1 MTTATPSSPA
11 LDQTGH
17 PQLFDAVTLGA
28 LSLPNR
34 VLMAPLTRCRSIE
47 PGNLQTP
54 LHALYY
60 AQRASAG
67 LIVSEATQI
76 SSQGQGYAHT
86 PGIYTDEQVDSWRL
100 VTEAVHLAG
109 GRIVCQLWHVG
120 AVSHSVFQAGGLPVS
135 SSPFKPAGHAYL
147 ADLQPDDPNPEHPT
161 SRALGLDEIPG
172 VLDDYR
178 HAAECARRA
187 GFDGVE
193 LHAANGYLID
203 QFIRSSVNQRTDAYG
218 GSLDNRLRLLREV
231 VDALLDVLPA
241 DRIGVRLTPIGGV
254 GASHDDDPAT
264 TYPAAAKAISGKGLA
279 YLHVVRP
286 NTHDGGSTEQQRQ
299 DADSILDAMRMAFDG
314 PFIPNGAFEPKE
326 AAQWIKEGRADAIA
340 FGRMFIANPD
350 LPARI
355 AKGGPYNQPDGST
368 FYGGGQ
374 QGYTSYPTLY
384 REQARFDKKNID
396 RYGL

>member
-1 MTTATPSSPA
+1 MTATSTTAPA
-11 LDQTGH
+11 TGQVH
-17 PQLFDAVTLGA
+17 HSELFQPVRLGA
-28 LSLPNR
+28 VSLPNR
-34 VLMAPLTRCRSIE
+34 VLMAPLTRCRSTE

-60 AQRASAG
+60 AQRSSAG

-86 PGIYTDEQVDSWRL
+86 PGIYTDEQVESWRL

-109 GRIVCQLWHVG
+109 GRIFCQLWHVG
-120 AVSHSVFQAGGLPVS
+120 AVSHAVFQDGGLPVS
-135 SSPFKPAGHAYL
+135 SSPFKPEGHAYL

-161 SRALGLDEIPG
+161 ARALELDEIPG
-172 VLDDYR
+172 LLDDYR
-178 HAAECARRA
+178 HAAECAMRA

-218 GSLDNRLRLLREV
+218 GTLDKRLRLLGEA

-241 DRIGVRLTPIGGV
+241 DRVGVRLTPIGGV
-254 GASHDDDPAT
+254 GGSHDDNPET
-264 TYPAAAKAISGKGLA
+264 TYPAAAATIAGKGLA

-286 NTHDGGSTEQQRQ
+286 NTHDGGSTEHERQQA
-299 DADSILDAMRMAFDG
+299 DAILDAMREAFDG
-314 PFIPNGAFEPKE
+314 PFIPNGAYEPEE
-326 AAQWIKEGRADAIA
+326 AARWIKEGRADAIA
-340 FGRMFIANPD
+340 FGRKFISNPD

-355 AKGGPYNQPDGST
+355 AQDGPFNEPDGST
-368 FYGGGQ
+368 FYGGGAE
-374 QGYTSYPTLY
+374 GYVSYPTLH
-384 REQARFDKKNID
+384 RDQARCGK
-396 RYGL
+396 

>member
-1 MTTATPSSPA
+1 MTTAATTPNASEKTHHAP
-11 LDQTGH
+11 
-17 PQLFDAVTLGA
+17 LFEPITLGA
-28 LSLPNR
+28 VTLPNR

-86 PGIYTDEQVDSWRL
+86 PGIYTDEQVESWRL
-100 VTEAVHLAG
+100 VTEAVHLMG
-109 GRIVCQLWHVG
+109 GKIFCQLWHVG
-120 AVSHSVFQAGGLPVS
+120 AVSHPVFQAGGLPVS
-135 SSPFKPAGHAYL
+135 SSPFKPEGHAYL
-147 ADLQPDDPNPEHPT
+147 ADLNPGEANPEHPT
-161 SRALGLDEIPG
+161 ARALKLDEIPG
-172 VLDDYR
+172 LLDDYR
-178 HAAECARRA
+178 HAAACARRA

-203 QFIRSSVNQRTDAYG
+203 QFIRSSVNKRSDAYG
-218 GSLDNRLRLLREV
+218 GSLDNRLRLLGQA

-254 GASHDDDPAT
+254 GGSYDDQPEK
-264 TYPAAAKAISGKGLA
+264 TYPAAAAKIAGKGLA

-286 NTHDGGSTEQQRQ
+286 NSHDGGSTAKQREQ
-299 DADSILDAMRMAFDG
+299 ANAILDAMRQAFDG
-314 PFIPNGAFEPKE
+314 PFIPNGAFEPEE
-326 AAQWIKEGRADAIA
+326 AAQWIKDGRADAIA
-340 FGRMFIANPD
+340 FGRKFIANPD

-355 AKGGPYNQPDGST
+355 AQDGPYNDADGST
-368 FYGGGQ
+368 FYGGAAE
-374 QGYTSYPTLY
+374 GYVSYPTLE
-384 REQARFDKKNID
+384 RAVSRS
-396 RYGL
+396 

>member
-1 MTTATPSSPA
+1 MMTTATSTPA
-11 LDQTGH
+11 SAGQAH
-17 PQLFDAVTLGA
+17 HASLFEPLKMGA
-28 LSLPNR
+28 ITLPNR
-34 VLMAPLTRCRSIE
+34 VLMAPLTRCRSTE

-86 PGIYTDEQVDSWRL
+86 PGIFTDEQVEGWRL

-109 GRIVCQLWHVG
+109 GRIFCQLWHVG
-120 AVSHSVFQAGGLPVS
+120 AVSHPIFQNGELPVS
-135 SSPFKPAGHAYL
+135 SSPFKPEGYAYL

-161 SRALGLDEIPG
+161 SRALELDEIPG
-172 VLDDYR
+172 LLDDYR

-218 GSLDNRLRLLREV
+218 GSLDNRLRLLGEA
-231 VDALLDVLPA
+231 VDALLEVLPA
-241 DRIGVRLTPIGGV
+241 DRVGVRLTPIGGV
-254 GASHDDDPAT
+254 GGSYDDEPLK
-264 TYPAAAKAISGKGLA
+264 TYPAAAAKIAGKGLA
-279 YLHVVRP
+279 YLHAVRP
-286 NTHDGGSTEQQRQ
+286 NTHDGGMTEQQREQ
-299 DADSILDAMRMAFDG
+299 ADSILDAMREAFDG
-314 PFIPNGAFEPKE
+314 PFIACGTFELEE
-326 AAQWIKEGRADAIA
+326 AVRWVKEGRADAIA
-340 FGRMFIANPD
+340 FGRKFIANPD

-355 AKGGPYNQPDGST
+355 AQAGTFNDPDGST
-368 FYGGGQ
+368 FYGGGAK
-374 QGYTSYPTLY
+374 GYVSYPTLH
-384 REQARFDKKNID
+384 RKRDRFT
-396 RYGL
+396 G